1 MSKIY
6 FQNFKK
12 DVSFTFITKN
22 TKEFIDLNQKKF
34 HTIGIGVTFSP
45 NLKANVCQSARLALL
60 FKASLVLIHV
70 GEASQEKSATFSSC
84 LAPFL
89 KDGLIAKVVFNPGEP
104 VGSIL
109 ESVKQNGIDLLI
121 LGALQRE
128 NFLKYYIG
136 SIARKI
142 TRKASCSVMLL
153 INPSIEQL
161 PCKHIVVNGL
171 EDEKTPATISA
182 AFFVAEA
189 LSSEKI
195 TIVEEV
201 YNSDIGNVQDDKSL
215 RKSTLLKEK
224 ISRREDSR
232 IQKILEDI
240 PQNQKENKLIASQ
253 PIFGKRGYS
262 IGHYAEV
269 VRADLLVMNAPKAS
283 GFWDRL
289 FPHDLEHILTE
300 LPTDILIVQ

>member
-1 MSKIY
+1 MK
-6 FQNFKK
+6 
-12 DVSFTFITKN
+12 
-22 TKEFIDLNQKKF
+22 QKKF
-34 HTIGIGVTFSP
+34 NTVGTGVTFSP
-45 NLKANVCQSARLALL
+45 NLKANICQSARLALL
-60 FKASLVLIHV
+60 FEASLVLIHV
-70 GEASQEKSATFSSC
+70 GEKSLKKSGAFDAY

-89 KDGLIAKVVFNPGEP
+89 KQGLKASVVFNPGEP
-104 VGSIL
+104 VESIL
-109 ESVKQNGIDLLI
+109 ESVKENEVDLLI
-121 LGALQRE
+121 LGALKRE

-153 INPSIEQL
+153 INPSIESL
-161 PCKHIVVNGL
+161 PCKHVVVNGL
-171 EDEKTPATISA
+171 EDQKTPLTISA
-182 AFFVAEA
+182 AFFVAQA

-201 YNSDIGNVQDDKSL
+201 SNTEVGNVQDDKSL

-240 PQNQKENKLIASQ
+240 PQKHKENKLVATQ

-262 IGHYAEV
+262 IGHYAQV

-283 GFWDRL
+283 GFMDRL
-289 FPHDLEHILTE
+289 FPHDIEHILTE